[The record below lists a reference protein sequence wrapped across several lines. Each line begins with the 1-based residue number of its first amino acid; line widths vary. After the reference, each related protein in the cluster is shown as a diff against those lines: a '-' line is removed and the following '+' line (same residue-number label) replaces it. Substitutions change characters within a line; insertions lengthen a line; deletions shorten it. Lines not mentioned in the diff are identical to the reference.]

1 MALFPAPLPPY
12 YCLFFLVDKWPF
24 APSTSL
30 ASAFSIHSD
39 IWGPPTVVLSGRELG
54 VWESRGWRETFQVLC
69 FTIWTLYRTYTLPK
83 PIENV
88 VLWKKKK
95 KLIKNILSHHCFNR
109 IFKKSSGV
117 QLLHVDFSRNNTRPT
132 WRSAHSHF
140 STWEFNRFLQLR
152 LSRWQLQ
159 CSYCCLPVH
168 KLWMDVSPCLNC
180 L

>member
-1 MALFPAPLPPY
+1 MAWFPAPLPPY